1 MNGVRTSLFLE
12 RRLSLVCKDLT
23 SISRRPMKRFK
34 SVALIVVLIV
44 VACSGCGGPDAS
56 REAGPAS
63 GTDAASD
70 AVAEAL
76 AIADE
81 YVAGYYDQFPE
92 EAYETGYPAAFD
104 RMGDHS
110 PAAREAWEAREDAW
124 LSRLLAI
131 DPVSLEGAEA
141 SVPYTFSRER
151 LEASVARR
159 ACRTQLWNVSPTWT
173 GWQNFFPGVFAKQPV
188 GSEEARSSA
197 LARARDVPRY
207 IDTEIE
213 NLRIGL
219 EEGFTAPRSNV
230 ERVIGQLDALLSV
243 SPVETPYYDPATR
256 DGDAAFGTGLAAVI
270 SGEILPAVRRYR
282 DFLADEYVSAARE
295 EIGVTSDPG
304 GRDCYLASVLYHVTL
319 SLTPEGIHEDGLR
332 EMKRIQTEMRE
343 IGRRS
348 FDTDDVQE
356 LIRLVRGDAAY
367 SFETPEEIV
376 AFAQA
381 AVGRAKVAMPEW
393 FGFVPRAEVALK
405 PYPDYMRVTGGGF
418 YSAGAPDGSTPGTYE
433 FGTFEPRN
441 LNRGGGFEATTFHET
456 YPGHH
461 MQVYV
466 ALEGAG
472 VHPVLKYFFSSGLGE
487 GWALYTERLADEAG
501 LYTADV
507 DRLGML
513 SNEAF
518 RAARLVVDP
527 GMHVLGWSR
536 QDAVDYMLANT
547 AASRAGV
554 ESEVSRY
561 IAVPGQAT
569 AYLTGSLVIQDLRR
583 RAESALGE
591 RFDIRAFHDRVIEN
605 GTITLTML
613 QARID
618 AWIESELQAG
628 GAAGGS

>member
-1 MNGVRTSLFLE
+1 
-12 RRLSLVCKDLT
+12 
-23 SISRRPMKRFK
+23 MKRFE
-34 SVALIVVLIV
+34 SVFLIVVLIIV
-44 VACSGCGGPDAS
+44 GCAGCGSPDAS
-56 REAGPAS
+56 REAGLGS

-76 AIADE
+76 AIADA

-92 EAYETGYPAAFD
+92 EAYETGYPAALD
-104 RMGDHS
+104 RLGDHG

-131 DPVSLEGAEA
+131 DPVSLEGTEA

-159 ACRTQLWNVSPTWT
+159 VCRTQLWNVSPTWT

-188 GSEEARSSA
+188 GTEEARSNA

-219 EEGFTAPRSNV
+219 QEGFTAPRSNV
-230 ERVIGQLDALLSV
+230 ERVIGQLDALFSV
-243 SPVETPYYDPATR
+243 SAVETPYYDPATR
-256 DGDAAFGTGLAAVI
+256 DGDAAFGTELGAVI

-319 SLTPEGIHEDGLR
+319 SLTPEGIHEAGLR
-332 EMKRIQTEMRE
+332 EMARIQAEMRE

-348 FDTDDVQE
+348 FGTDDVRE

-381 AVGRAKVAMPEW
+381 AVDRAKVAMPEW

-405 PYPDYMRVTGGGF
+405 PYPEYMQVTGGGF
-418 YSAGAPDGSTPGTYE
+418 YSAGSPDGSMPGTYE

-618 AWIESELQAG
+618 AWIESELQAD
-628 GAAGGS
+628 SFDP

>member
-1 MNGVRTSLFLE
+1 
-12 RRLSLVCKDLT
+12 
-23 SISRRPMKRFK
+23 MKRFE
-34 SVALIVVLIV
+34 SVALIVVQIV
-44 VACSGCGGPDAS
+44 VACSGCGSPDAS
-56 REAGPAS
+56 REAGQGS
-63 GTDAASD
+63 GTDAASA

-92 EAYETGYPAAFD
+92 EAYETGYPAALD

-110 PAAREAWEAREDAW
+110 PAAREAWEAREDDW

-141 SVPYTFSRER
+141 AVPYTFSRER

-188 GSEEARSSA
+188 GSEEARSDA

-243 SPVETPYYDPATR
+243 SAEETPYYDPATR
-256 DGDAAFGTGLAAVI
+256 DADTAFGTELGAVI
-270 SGEILPAVRRYR
+270 SGEIIPSVLRYR

-319 SLTPEGIHEDGLR
+319 SLTPEEIHAAGLR
-332 EMKRIQTEMRE
+332 EMERIQAEMRE

-348 FDTDDVQE
+348 FGTDDVQE

-367 SFETPEEIV
+367 SFETPDEIV

-381 AVGRAKVAMPEW
+381 AVDRAKVAMPEW
-393 FGFVPRAEVALK
+393 FGFVPRAQVALK
-405 PYPDYMRVTGGGF
+405 PYPDYMQVTGGGF
-418 YSAGAPDGSTPGTYE
+418 YSAGSPDGSTPGTYE
-433 FGTFEPRN
+433 FGTFEPRD

-536 QDAVDYMLANT
+536 QAAVDYMLANT

-583 RAESALGE
+583 QAESALGE

-628 GAAGGS
+628 GAAEGS